1 MNKKL
6 IEMTGGY
13 LLPPGE
19 HIQDWLT
26 ECGMPVLEFCKRMEI
41 SKPTYYRI
49 LNGTQPITADTA
61 RKLELVTGA
70 SAEFWSKLE
79 ADYRHQVLCQEA
91 EEQAENQ
98 KNWIKKQPISDLI
111 AANFLPADFRK
122 RRIGEQLSAL
132 CSFYNVSSV
141 DAYEEIHTPYSF
153 AARAVKGIDS
163 NSAAL
168 TAWLQMAAR
177 VALEHIPALD
187 SYDAEAF
194 KNTLDVI
201 RHQTMAIDSGA
212 LSMKDFLLQVKAE
225 LAKTG
230 VEIIYLKKVKGVKNL
245 NGVAFWLKE
254 HPVIVLTLHSCVLD
268 RIVFSLYH
276 EAAHILEGKRELIYV
291 TDKENSDIE
300 LAADAKAAEM
310 LIPSTFNNQICLGNG
325 SLSIMRNI
333 AKRVGVSVAI
343 VVGRYQKLCNRFF
356 TTREY
361 HMPMIKWDDIG
372 SWVLVGKYAI

>member
-1 MNKKL
+1 MSKNL

-13 LLPPGE
+13 LVPPGE

-61 RKLELVTGA
+61 RRLELVTGA
-70 SAEFWSKLE
+70 SVEFWSKLE

-91 EEQAENQ
+91 EEQAKNQ
-98 KNWIKKQPISDLI
+98 KIWIKKQPVADLI
-111 AANFLPADFRK
+111 AAKFLPADFRK
-122 RRIGEQLSAL
+122 RRLGEQLSAL

-153 AARAVKGIDS
+153 AARAVKGVES
-163 NSAAL
+163 NSTAL

-177 VALEHIPALD
+177 VALEHMPALV
-187 SYDAEAF
+187 SYDAKAF
-194 KNTLDVI
+194 RNALDMI
-201 RHQTMAIDSGA
+201 RHQTAAIDSGDLA
-212 LSMKDFLLQVKAE
+212 VKGFLLQVKAE

-230 VEIIYLKKVKGVKNL
+230 VEVIYLKKVKDVKNL

-254 HPVIVLTLHSCVLD
+254 HPVIVLTLHSCALD

-276 EAAHILEGKRELIYV
+276 ESAHILDGRRELIYV

-300 LAADAKAAEM
+300 LEADAKAAEM
-310 LIPSTFNNQICLGNG
+310 LIPSEFDDQIRGGNG
-325 SLSIMRNI
+325 SLSAMRDI
-333 AKRVGVSVAI
+333 AKRVGVSVAL

-356 TTREY
+356 TTSEY

-372 SWVLVGKYAI
+372 SWVLA

>member
-1 MNKKL
+1 M
-6 IEMTGGY
+6 
-13 LLPPGE
+13 
-19 HIQDWLT
+19 
-26 ECGMPVLEFCKRMEI
+26 EFCKRMEI

-61 RKLELVTGA
+61 RRLELVTGA
-70 SAEFWSKLE
+70 SVEFWSKLE

-91 EEQAENQ
+91 EEQAKNQ
-98 KNWIKKQPISDLI
+98 KIWIKKQPVADLI
-111 AANFLPADFRK
+111 AAKFLPADFRK
-122 RRIGEQLSAL
+122 RRLGEQLSAL

-153 AARAVKGIDS
+153 AARAVKGVES
-163 NSAAL
+163 NSTAL

-177 VALEHIPALD
+177 VALEHMPALV
-187 SYDAEAF
+187 SYDAKAF
-194 KNTLDVI
+194 RNALDMI
-201 RHQTMAIDSGA
+201 RHQTAAIDSGDLA
-212 LSMKDFLLQVKAE
+212 VKGFLLQVKAE

-230 VEIIYLKKVKGVKNL
+230 VEVIYLKKVKDVKNL

-254 HPVIVLTLHSCVLD
+254 HPVIVLTLHSCALD

-276 EAAHILEGKRELIYV
+276 ESAHILDGRRELIYV

-300 LAADAKAAEM
+300 LEADAKAAEM
-310 LIPSTFNNQICLGNG
+310 LIPSEFDDQIRGGNG
-325 SLSIMRNI
+325 SLSAMRDI
-333 AKRVGVSVAI
+333 AKRVGVSVAL

-356 TTREY
+356 TTSEY

-372 SWVLVGKYAI
+372 SWVLA